1 LFWPLNLLRKHGAV
15 NQGRRG
21 RRATSADIDSDS
33 NAPPSSQ
40 LLEQKTCWEAD
51 FETHHHDLDA
61 RMIGG
66 YLRIMQLPRAD

>member
-1 LFWPLNLLRKHGAV
+1 LNVLRTRGTV

-21 RRATSADIDSDS
+21 RRATRADIDSDT
-33 NAPPSSQ
+33 NARASSQ

-51 FETHHHDLDA
+51 FETRHHDLDA